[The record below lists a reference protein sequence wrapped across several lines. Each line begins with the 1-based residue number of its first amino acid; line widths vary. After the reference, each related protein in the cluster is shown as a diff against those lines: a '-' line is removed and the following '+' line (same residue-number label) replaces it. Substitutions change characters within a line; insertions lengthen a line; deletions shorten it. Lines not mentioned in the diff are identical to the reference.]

1 MSTYSE
7 QADQL
12 RKQYNARLEA
22 LRNRRDLSED
32 GRRRQMAKLKVE
44 TSDAMRKLTKQNN
57 EATEQRRRR
66 LLAHVFGNTAVLPS
80 QVVAQRDA
88 LDRAAKINTAKE
100 AADALELARF
110 TGDHQLARAIAMRSF
125 DRAMGPREI
134 SGEWAAVI
142 NKWAENEPPSVDEAL
157 TELSEI
163 QGEQLSHTARM
174 AQAMRFS
181 VSEPAELRGKNT
193 DQLAAQADRED
204 NDQAQE
210 LPNAG

>member
-1 MSTYSE
+1 MTTYAE

-22 LRNRRDLSED
+22 LRNRRDLSDD
-32 GRRRQMAKLKVE
+32 GKRRQIAKLKVE

-57 EATEQRRRR
+57 EATEQRKRR
-66 LLAHVFGNTAVLPS
+66 LLDHVFGNTAVLPS

-88 LDRAAKINTAKE
+88 LDRAAKIKTAKE

-110 TGDHQLARAIAMRSF
+110 NGDHQLAKAIAMRSY
-125 DRAMGPREI
+125 DNALGHPAV

-142 NKWAENEPPSVDEAL
+142 NRWAENEPASVDEAL

-163 QGEQLSHTARM
+163 HGEQQSHTARM
-174 AQAMRFS
+174 TQSMRFS
-181 VSEPAELRGKNT
+181 VSEPTELRGKNT
-193 DQLAAQADRED
+193 DQLAAQADREG
-204 NDQAQE
+204 NDEAE
-210 LPNAG
+210 GLPNAG